1 MTEARAARC
10 RRESELAKVGWGCE
24 EACLAVTSGGTP
36 RSTPHLHPNPSCSLH
51 APFPTV
57 SRPCVISGRLHP
69 LMVCFDPISR
79 ILSCCSSTFTSL
91 RSSNPMLPEPPSP
104 PSPCVYLSITAIR
117 WRSDMCWRQS
127 KTPFFGAIH
136 HALLLFASRI
146 SAPEGRSSG
155 IESVALCW
163 I

>member
-1 MTEARAARC
+1 M
-10 RRESELAKVGWGCE
+10 SLVDN
-24 EACLAVTSGGTP
+24 SPNTP
-36 RSTPHLHPNPSCSLH
+36 L
-51 APFPTV
+51 
-57 SRPCVISGRLHP
+57 
-69 LMVCFDPISR
+69 VCFDPISR

-136 HALLLFASRI
+136 HALLLFAS
-146 SAPEGRSSG
+146 AFPPQKE
-155 IESVALCW
+155 VALVLSLWLCAGFKHRSIIQISRLQLHCRPEWCALGARFCW
-163 I
+163 DIARSDELRGSCADDIHHLRLRAAL

>member
-1 MTEARAARC
+1 MGGYA
-10 RRESELAKVGWGCE
+10 SEY
-24 EACLAVTSGGTP
+24 TSGPLGILDIHV
-36 RSTPHLHPNPSCSLH
+36 STRAYYLRPVTFTLKPHPSCSLH

-79 ILSCCSSTFTSL
+79 IFSCCSSTFTSL

-146 SAPEGRSSG
+146 SAPERSSSG